1 MVLDE
6 LQRRNYA
13 PITIKT
19 YLRIIDGFADY
30 FGQPIEKLGP
40 NHIRAYQA
48 HLFRDRKLA
57 SRTVRQH
64 VAALR
69 FVYVKTLKRAYMLD
83 YIPFPREER
92 RLPLVLSQEDV
103 TRLIESSSSLM
114 HRAMLM
120 TLYAA
125 GLRRTEAANLKVAD
139 IDSKR
144 MVIHVRQGK
153 GRRDRDIPLS
163 SKLLDVL
170 REYWR
175 WMKPKT
181 YLFPGTRN
189 ALRADVPISP
199 KMMWAACREAA
210 VRAGLDPK
218 ISPHCLR
225 HSYATHLLEAG
236 TDLYTIQK
244 LLGHADLRHT
254 LVYLHLSR
262 IHLHSAASPLD
273 ALEISDSSL
282 VRRSRRLMPK

>member
-1 MVLDE
+1 
-6 LQRRNYA
+6 
-13 PITIKT
+13 
-19 YLRIIDGFADY
+19 
-30 FGQPIEKLGP
+30 
-40 NHIRAYQA
+40 
-48 HLFRDRKLA
+48 
-57 SRTVRQH
+57 
-64 VAALR
+64 
-69 FVYVKTLKRAYMLD
+69 
-83 YIPFPREER
+83 
-92 RLPLVLSQEDV
+92 
-103 TRLIESSSSLM
+103 
-114 HRAMLM
+114 M

-170 REYWR
+170 RDYWR

-189 ALRADVPISP
+189 GWRADVPISP

-210 VRAGLDPK
+210 IRAGLDPK

-236 TDLYTIQK
+236 TDSTQ
-244 LLGHADLRHT
+244 
-254 LVYLHLSR
+254 SR
-262 IHLHSAASPLD
+262 SCWAMLTCGTRSCTSIFRGFICIRQRARWMRWRSPTPVWFED
-273 ALEISDSSL
+273 
-282 VRRSRRLMPK
+282 RGG